1 MYSNHPIFL
10 NWLNDFAIFNINI
23 LIIFFVYDSNYFKL
37 ISKAT
42 KFINIET
49 TFEVL
54 VEEIYN
60 ANMLQFWNISEWIL
74 TKS

>member
-10 NWLNDFAIFNINI
+10 NWLNDFPIFNINI

-54 VEEIYN
+54 IEEIYN